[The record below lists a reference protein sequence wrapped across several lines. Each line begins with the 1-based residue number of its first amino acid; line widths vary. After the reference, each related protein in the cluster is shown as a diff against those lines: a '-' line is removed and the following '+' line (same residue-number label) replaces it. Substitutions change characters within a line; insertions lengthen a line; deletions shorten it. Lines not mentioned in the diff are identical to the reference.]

1 MSKDQTINL
10 KNEGYYKRD
19 RSWTQNF
26 NIAKDAKILDVGC
39 GHGVLGKY
47 LHSTLG
53 ADVTGVEI
61 VESCYHIAKELLQN
75 AVLGDIET
83 MDLAELGGDYDYIIF
98 SDCLEHLVNP
108 DMVLRRMVSLLKA
121 DGHLLISIPN
131 VQNFRITVPLVFNG
145 SWEYTEEGLM
155 DKTHLRWFTE
165 SSITSL
171 VGSNGYRVKKIAR
184 ELPLNSVSGKLN
196 LATFGLLKNHLT
208 SHLYLESCLENS

>member
-1 MSKDQTINL
+1 MSKNQTINL
-10 KNEGYYKRD
+10 KNESYYERD

-26 NIAKDAKILDVGC
+26 NIAKDAKVLDIGC
-39 GHGVLGKY
+39 GHGVLGEY

-61 VESCYHIAKELLQN
+61 VESCYHIAKEILHN

-108 DMVLRRMVSLLKA
+108 DAVLRRVASLLKA

-131 VQNFRITVPLVFNG
+131 VQNFRITVPLVFKG
-145 SWEYTEEGLM
+145 SWEYTDEGLM

-196 LATFGLLKNHLT
+196 VATFGLLKNHLT
-208 SHLYLESCLENS
+208 SHFYLESCLENS